1 MARLA
6 YMRLT
11 DMMLNM
17 TISRDVLL
25 ALLARVADGGDLTM
39 QELDAA
45 IPEPMAL
52 GQAEKMGWQTLSHWA
67 DDGDIRSK
75 DERYADFQ
83 RKRIREQL
91 AALK

>member
-1 MARLA
+1 MTRLA
-6 YMRLT
+6 SKRLAG
-11 DMMLNM
+11 MMWNM
-17 TISRDVLL
+17 TASRDFLVVLL
-25 ALLARVADGGDLTM
+25 ERVAEGGDLTM
-39 QELDAA
+39 QELDVA
-45 IPEPMAL
+45 IPEPIAL
-52 GQAEKMGWQTLSHWA
+52 DQAEKRGWQTLSHWA